1 MTWTPPDQGFP
12 PSKPQG
18 PARLSWRLGHSAWV
32 LLPILSFGCLS
43 AAGFLYVGVRA
54 RRHAWSIAG
63 IVYSVLANA
72 AFFTGPT
79 LPKDG
84 VASDL
89 TVVALL
95 IVWMISVVHALV
107 INSSWLQWRAG
118 HQPWYAQQTAAPWAG
133 VPAPGPV
140 PPQVQGLVPPPS
152 QYYGAQPSTPQ
163 PYAAPPQ
170 ASAAQQAHAAP
181 YAPMAPQSPFAP
193 PAPPVPD
200 VPSAPPASSA
210 RLEVNNATVA
220 QLAMLPG
227 VGPERAERA
236 VAARDSR
243 GGFASL
249 AEFADAASLA
259 PHEFVAV
266 RDHLTCAP
274 PPAPQHDHDQPF
286 GRIVD
291 V

>member
-1 MTWTPPDQGFP
+1 M
-12 PSKPQG
+12 
-18 PARLSWRLGHSAWV
+18 

-43 AAGFLYVGVRA
+43 GAGFLYVGVRA

-63 IVYSVLANA
+63 VVYSVIANA

-79 LPKDG
+79 LPKDS

-89 TVVALL
+89 AVVALL

-107 INSSWLQWRAG
+107 INSAWLQWRAG
-118 HQPWYAQQTAAPWAG
+118 HQPWYAQQVAPWAG

-140 PPQVQGLVPPPS
+140 PPQVQGLVPPPG
-152 QYYGAQPSTPQ
+152 QFYGAQPSMPQ
-163 PYAAPPQ
+163 PYAVPPQ
-170 ASAAQQAHAAP
+170 ATAAQH
-181 YAPMAPQSPFAP
+181 APMAP
-193 PAPPVPD
+193 
-200 VPSAPPASSA
+200 PASFA
-210 RLEVNNATVA
+210 QLEVNSATVE
-220 QLAMLPG
+220 QLAALPG
-227 VGPERAERA
+227 VGPERAAQA
-236 VAARDSR
+236 VSARGSR

-266 RDHLTCAP
+266 RDRLTCAAP
-274 PPAPQHDHDQPF
+274 APAPQQDHDQPF